1 VSATSRDAGGDY
13 SKGFLASRADFL
25 RATALRTL
33 FAVAGLAG
41 VVLLVAATL
50 STVIAVKVVTVQK
63 ASYSG
68 YDRHGLALVL
78 IAGFALLMLGGA
90 LRGARPAMLAVA
102 VAGIAA
108 LLIAIVGDLPD
119 VHKTGE
125 VGQLYEGARASPHAG
140 YYLETLGGALLL
152 LTGGGLLLFAGR
164 GSERDTGR
172 AGEPPV
178 DVEPGTDY
186 QR

>member
-1 VSATSRDAGGDY
+1 VSATSRDAGRDY

-25 RATALRTL
+25 PPTALRAL
-33 FAVAGLAG
+33 FALAGLAG
-41 VVLLVAATL
+41 VVLLVVATL
-50 STVIAVKVVTVQK
+50 TTVIAVKVVTVQK

-78 IAGFALLMLGGA
+78 IAAFALVMLGGA

-102 VAGIAA
+102 VAGIVA

-125 VGQLYEGARASPHAG
+125 IGQLYEGARASPHLG

-152 LTGGGLLLFAGR
+152 LAGGGLLLFAGR
-164 GSERDTGR
+164 GPGR
-172 AGEPPV
+172 SAAEPPAAP
-178 DVEPGTDY
+178 PGGD
-186 QR
+186 QPA

>member
-1 VSATSRDAGGDY
+1 VSATSRDAGPDY
-13 SKGFLASRADFL
+13 SRGFLASRAVFL
-25 RATALRTL
+25 RPTALRAL
-33 FAVAGLAG
+33 FALAGLAG
-41 VVLLVAATL
+41 VVLLVVATF

-78 IAGFALLMLGGA
+78 IAVYALVMLGGG

-102 VAGIAA
+102 IGGIAV

-125 VGQLYEGARASPHAG
+125 VGQLYEGARATPHAG

-152 LTGGGLLLFAGR
+152 LAGGGLLLLAGR
-164 GSERDTGR
+164 GPGR
-172 AGEPPV
+172 PEA
-178 DVEPGTDY
+178 EPGAG
-186 QR
+186 QPV